1 MREIFKAY
9 SLSFLIHS
17 LLLFG
22 FFLLTQRLVPSE
34 KRLIEIDLSLENLQ
48 RQPQADLPQKAQ
60 PLPARPPQTQPVPQA
75 TMPPMKEEI
84 KSSTAKQLKQEEKQ
98 SQVQSP
104 PKPTEAEIREIQT
117 SKVQTAPQPKEETK
131 GQTTEHPVQGERL
144 LQAKETSQKPRSQ
157 ERQAE
162 SQTQTQPVPQAT
174 IPPTKEEIKSST
186 AKQLKQEER
195 LIQATNTPKPTEAE
209 IREIQT
215 SKVQTAPQP
224 KEETKGQTTE
234 HSVQGER
241 LLQAKETS
249 QKPRSQER
257 EGKDLQAQ
265 TNKSVESPSRPTS
278 SSTQTSPYPSESS
291 KLTDE
296 SRRVALEESFLRER
310 LSVISN
316 IVQRRINYPPI
327 ARRMGWEGKVLVSFV
342 LEPNGDI
349 RDLKLLKGSGYEV
362 LDKEALDAI
371 RRSYRDFP
379 KPTVSVVVK
388 LPISFRLE

>member
-22 FFLLTQRLVPSE
+22 FFLLTQRLTLSE

-48 RQPQADLPQKAQ
+48 RQSHADLSQKAQ

-75 TMPPMKEEI
+75 TI
-84 KSSTAKQLKQEEKQ
+84 S
-98 SQVQSP
+98 
-104 PKPTEAEIREIQT
+104 
-117 SKVQTAPQPKEETK
+117 
-131 GQTTEHPVQGERL
+131 
-144 LQAKETSQKPRSQ
+144 
-157 ERQAE
+157 
-162 SQTQTQPVPQAT
+162 
-174 IPPTKEEIKSST
+174 PTKEEIKSST
-186 AKQLKQEER
+186 AKQLEQEER
-195 LIQATNTPKPTEAE
+195 QSQVQSPPKPAEAE
-209 IREIQT
+209 VREIQT
-215 SKVQTAPQP
+215 SQVQTAPQL
-224 KEETKGQTTE
+224 KEETKGQTAE
-234 HSVQGER
+234 HPGQGEGAP
-241 LLQAKETS
+241 QAKEIS
-249 QKPRSQER
+249 QKPASQER
-257 EGKDLQAQ
+257 EGKEPQAQ

-296 SRRVALEESFLRER
+296 SKRLALEESFLRER

-316 IVQRRINYPPI
+316 VVQRHINYPSI

-349 RDLKLLKGSGYEV
+349 RDLKVLKSSGYEV

-371 RRSYRDFP
+371 RRSYKDFP
-379 KPTVSVVVK
+379 KPPVSVMVK
-388 LPISFRLE
+388 LPVNFRLE

>member
-22 FFLLTQRLVPSE
+22 FFLLTQRLILPE

-48 RQPQADLPQKAQ
+48 RQPHADLSQKAQ
-60 PLPARPPQTQPVPQA
+60 PLPARPTQAQPA
-75 TMPPMKEEI
+75 
-84 KSSTAKQLKQEEKQ
+84 
-98 SQVQSP
+98 
-104 PKPTEAEIREIQT
+104 
-117 SKVQTAPQPKEETK
+117 SK
-131 GQTTEHPVQGERL
+131 
-144 LQAKETSQKPRSQ
+144 
-157 ERQAE
+157 
-162 SQTQTQPVPQAT
+162 AT
-174 IPPTKEEIKSST
+174 IPPLKEEIKSST

-195 LIQATNTPKPTEAE
+195 LIQAQTSPNLAEAE

-215 SKVQTAPQP
+215 PQAQPAPPP
-224 KEETKGQTTE
+224 KEETKSQTAEHPGQGGG
-234 HSVQGER
+234 S
-241 LLQAKETS
+241 LQARELS
-249 QKPRSQER
+249 QKPTSQGKEA
-257 EGKDLQAQ
+257 EGPRPADE
-265 TNKSVESPSRPTS
+265 NKNV
-278 SSTQTSPYPSESS
+278 
-291 KLTDE
+291 
-296 SRRVALEESFLRER
+296 EESFLRER

-327 ARRMGWEGKVLVSFV
+327 ARRMGWEGRVLVSFV

-349 RDLKLLKGSGYEV
+349 RDLKVLKSCGYEV

-379 KPTVSVVVK
+379 KPPVSVMVK

>member
-22 FFLLTQRLVPSE
+22 FFLLTQRLVPPE

-48 RQPQADLPQKAQ
+48 RQSHADLSQKAQ
-60 PLPARPPQTQPVPQA
+60 PFPAIPP
-75 TMPPMKEEI
+75 
-84 KSSTAKQLKQEEKQ
+84 
-98 SQVQSP
+98 
-104 PKPTEAEIREIQT
+104 
-117 SKVQTAPQPKEETK
+117 
-131 GQTTEHPVQGERL
+131 
-144 LQAKETSQKPRSQ
+144 
-157 ERQAE
+157 
-162 SQTQTQPVPQAT
+162 QTQPVPQAT

-195 LIQATNTPKPTEAE
+195 QNQVQSPPKPAEAE

-215 SKVQTAPQP
+215 SQVQTAPQP
-224 KEETKGQTTE
+224 KEETKGQTAE
-234 HSVQGER
+234 HPGQGER
-241 LLQAKETS
+241 LLQAKEIS
-249 QKPRSQER
+249 QKPASQER
-257 EGKDLQAQ
+257 EGKEPQAQ
-265 TNKSVESPSRPTS
+265 TNKSVESPSKPTS

-296 SRRVALEESFLRER
+296 SGRVALEEGFLRER

-316 IVQRRINYPPI
+316 IVQRHINYPPI
-327 ARRMGWEGKVLVSFV
+327 ARRMGWEGRALIGFV

-349 RDLKLLKGSGYEV
+349 RDLKVLKSCGYEV

-371 RRSYRDFP
+371 RRSYKDFP
-379 KPTVSVVVK
+379 KPPVSVMVK
-388 LPISFRLE
+388 LPITFRLE

>member
-34 KRLIEIDLSLENLQ
+34 KRLIEIDLSLENVQ
-48 RQPQADLPQKAQ
+48 RQPSADLPQKAQ
-60 PLPARPPQTQPVPQA
+60 PLPARPPQIQPVPQA
-75 TMPPMKEEI
+75 I
-84 KSSTAKQLKQEEKQ
+84 
-98 SQVQSP
+98 
-104 PKPTEAEIREIQT
+104 
-117 SKVQTAPQPKEETK
+117 
-131 GQTTEHPVQGERL
+131 
-144 LQAKETSQKPRSQ
+144 
-157 ERQAE
+157 
-162 SQTQTQPVPQAT
+162 

-186 AKQLKQEER
+186 AKQTKQEER
-195 LIQATNTPKPTEAE
+195 LIQATSLPKPAEAE
-209 IREIQT
+209 ITEVQT
-215 SKVQTAPQP
+215 SKVQTDPQP
-224 KEETKGQTTE
+224 KEETKSQTAE
-234 HSVQGER
+234 HPGQGESS
-241 LLQAKETS
+241 LQAKETF
-249 QKPRSQER
+249 QKPGSQER

-265 TNKSVESPSRPTS
+265 TNKSMESPSRPTS
-278 SSTQTSPYPSESS
+278 S
-291 KLTDE
+291 LTDE

-349 RDLKLLKGSGYEV
+349 RDLKVLKSSGYEV

-379 KPTVSVVVK
+379 KPPVSVVIK
-388 LPISFRLE
+388 LPINFRLE